1 MTEKEKTA
9 PIVSVGADTEQSILK
24 QINNSIT
31 DFNENDK
38 SLDDYLEE
46 MQKEFLQQLDPSH
59 LKTISMRELYNTVYK
74 SKPPLIDSLLYP
86 GTYIFAGAPKLGKSF
101 LMAQLAYHISTGTP
115 LWNFDVRKGTVLYL
129 ALEDDYHRLQERLY
143 RMFGTESANNLYF
156 SVSAGQ
162 LGSGL
167 DEQLTRFMAEHPDTK
182 LIIIDTLQKV
192 REVGGDN
199 YSYANDYEIIT
210 RLKKFADSY
219 GICLL
224 LVHHTRKQNSED
236 KFDMISG
243 TNGLLGAADGGF
255 ILRKEKRTSNSATL
269 EVSGRDQPDQKIYL
283 NRNPET
289 LVWELERTETD
300 HLHIDFVPFT
310 TGSKRGLDTRVSL
323 KQALAAQGFKGGTR
337 GDTEWNQWVS
347 AEKSALAF
355 VMERH
360 GIEWEHKG
368 THEKHLSV
376 LDYKKQERATE
387 LEQLSAKIEEKQTEF
402 NVLSERVL
410 NYDDGLE
417 NLRNV
422 EEMLDT
428 APEYQLSEPQGFMTA
443 KAYKTKIAEPLIQ
456 KLKALVKTALAR
468 CFEGWDSYHRLNI
481 TNGNLYRENEMLSKI
496 NSKLKSENENLRSE
510 VKDYK
515 LLRKVFGH
523 KQIDELLEQARNI
536 KGRKRENPRSR

>member
-46 MQKEFLQQLDPSH
+46 MQKELLQQLDPSH
-59 LKTISMRELYNTVYK
+59 LKTISMRELYNTVYQ
-74 SKPPLIDSLLYP
+74 SKPPLIDGLLYP

-162 LGSGL
+162 LGNGL

-192 REVGGDN
+192 REMGGDN

-224 LVHHTRKQNSED
+224 LVHHTRKQNSDD
-236 KFDMISG
+236 KFDTISG

-269 EVSGRDQPDQKIYL
+269 EVSGRDQPEPLLENIAGKIT
-283 NRNPET
+283 NENPEWYGSPT
-289 LVWELERTETD
+289 ELVEFLGVDMKANALTMKLNINAGRLFNEYGISYQNKHCHDGR
-300 HLHIDFVPFT
+300 
-310 TGSKRGLDTRVSL
+310 KVSL
-323 KQALAAQGFKGGTR
+323 
-337 GDTEWNQWVS
+337 
-347 AEKSALAF
+347 
-355 VMERH
+355 
-360 GIEWEHKG
+360 I
-368 THEKHLSV
+368 
-376 LDYKKQERATE
+376 Y
-387 LEQLSAKIEEKQTEF
+387 EQ
-402 NVLSERVL
+402 R
-410 NYDDGLE
+410 DD
-417 NLRNV
+417 V
-422 EEMLDT
+422 
-428 APEYQLSEPQGFMTA
+428 
-443 KAYKTKIAEPLIQ
+443 
-456 KLKALVKTALAR
+456 
-468 CFEGWDSYHRLNI
+468 
-481 TNGNLYRENEMLSKI
+481 
-496 NSKLKSENENLRSE
+496 
-510 VKDYK
+510 
-515 LLRKVFGH
+515 
-523 KQIDELLEQARNI
+523 
-536 KGRKRENPRSR
+536 